1 MGLSMT
7 SVGRGGG
14 ALQFSASFT
23 ETALLASLAI
33 LSLAL
38 SCWLARYPRK
48 TSVGIMLGVLLGIFA
63 FNVAAGLV
71 AFLGNVLP
79 FAQIDFWLSNFLTGI
94 FR

>member
-1 MGLSMT
+1 M
-7 SVGRGGG
+7 
-14 ALQFSASFT
+14 QFSASST
-23 ETALLASLAI
+23 ETALLASFAI

-48 TSVGIMLGVLLGIFA
+48 TSVGIMLGAFLGILA
-63 FNVAAGLV
+63 FNVAAGFV

-79 FAQIDFWLSNFLTGI
+79 FGQIDFWLSNSLAGI

>member
-1 MGLSMT
+1 M
-7 SVGRGGG
+7 
-14 ALQFSASFT
+14 QFSASST
-23 ETALLASLAI
+23 ETALLASFTI

-48 TSVGIMLGVLLGIFA
+48 TSVGIMLGVFLGILA
-63 FNVAAGLV
+63 FNVVAGFV

-79 FAQIDFWLSNFLTGI
+79 FGQIDFWLSNSLAGI